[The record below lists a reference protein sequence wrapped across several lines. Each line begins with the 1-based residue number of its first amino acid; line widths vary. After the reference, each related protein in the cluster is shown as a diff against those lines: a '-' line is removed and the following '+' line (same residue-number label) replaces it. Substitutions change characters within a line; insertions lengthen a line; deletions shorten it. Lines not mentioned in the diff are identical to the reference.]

1 MTEQIQTREPESI
14 SPRRL
19 WFGFAGGAVA
29 WVLAGLLNVVLAWEA
44 CVSDSGGS
52 FFFTQT
58 GVHVVLGA
66 GTLIML
72 ALAVAAGVV
81 SYQNWRRLS
90 QRGRFVEAEARG
102 REEFMGIV
110 GVFVSAC
117 LGIGI
122 VWFVIPIYVIR
133 FCVRAH

>member
-1 MTEQIQTREPESI
+1 MTEQIQTRERETI

-19 WFGFAGGAVA
+19 WFGFVGGAVA

-44 CVSDSGGS
+44 CVSENSGS
-52 FFFTQT
+52 FFFTST
-58 GVHVVLGA
+58 GIRVVLGVV
-66 GTLIML
+66 TFLML

-81 SYQNWRRLS
+81 SYQNWRLLS
-90 QRGRFVEAEARG
+90 RQRNLVEAEARG
-102 REEFMGIV
+102 RREFMAIV

-122 VWFVIPIYVIR
+122 VWFVIPIYLVR
-133 FCVRAH
+133 FCLRAH

>member
-1 MTEQIQTREPESI
+1 MSEQLETRARESI

-19 WFGFAGGAVA
+19 WFGFTGSAVA

-44 CVSDSGGS
+44 CVSDNSGS

-58 GVHVVLGA
+58 GVWVVLGIVTFA
-66 GTLIML
+66 ML
-72 ALAVAAGVV
+72 ALAIASGVT
-81 SYQNWRRLS
+81 SFQNWRLLS
-90 QRGRFVEAEARG
+90 RQSDFVEAEGRG
-102 REEFMGIV
+102 RQEFMAIF

-122 VWFVIPIYVIR
+122 VWFVIPIYLVR